1 MCLPLCLRLPLC
13 LLLNPFLFL
22 FFLQDFLQSLLQSGY
37 FFLEISYLRMC
48 LLDLH
53 GCQLEKILL
62 GFLIILEGMFE
73 GFHVMVD
80 FLGEFIQVAKL

>member
-1 MCLPLCLRLPLC
+1 
-13 LLLNPFLFL
+13 
-22 FFLQDFLQSLLQSGY
+22 
-37 FFLEISYLRMC
+37 
-48 LLDLH
+48 LDLH

-80 FLGEFIQVAKL
+80 FLGEFIHVAKL